1 MSLRSKAGLA
11 AGWVLSLIAIASWAS
26 AQSRRQW
33 NPVSEPMVIAG
44 ENLGFRVEWMHGDVP
59 VGTLVVRVK
68 GNWVTA
74 EIGAPPIERAI
85 PLPSPPPPR

>member
-1 MSLRSKAGLA
+1 
-11 AGWVLSLIAIASWAS
+11 
-26 AQSRRQW
+26 
-33 NPVSEPMVIAG
+33 MVIAG